1 MHRML
6 LTRQVVDTQS
16 VNIVDAYKDPR
27 FDPSVDDGTDFR
39 HKTIM
44 CMPIKNS
51 EGHTIGVIQVLRA
64 L

>member
-1 MHRML
+1 M
-6 LTRQVVDTQS
+6 
-16 VNIVDAYKDPR
+16 NIVDAYKDPR

-51 EGHTIGVIQVLRA
+51 EGHTIGVIQVHNWQQPPV
-64 L
+64 